1 LRRPVTSHPIDF
13 LRYFDVSAAVSGAQF
28 RRAAR
33 LRHQV
38 YCEEMGYE
46 PPAPSRLETDHH
58 DAHALHCLITH
69 RASGRTAGCVRL
81 ICATDDAPLALE
93 EHCLHSL
100 HLGYLEQLNAH
111 REHSFEMSRLAVDP
125 IFRRKRGL
133 AVPEEGWLH
142 AQQIGDHERH
152 TFHLVWL
159 AVLFAAV
166 AMAETAGRT
175 HLYAMMEPS
184 LARLLRRAR
193 VYLQQAGDFTQ
204 YHGERAAFFITTE
217 DSIAHLSPQLRTLF
231 DAIKAQYV
239 SSEEADRSRLAAA
252 RARIASA

>member
-1 LRRPVTSHPIDF
+1 LVFRLRQPGSTQPIDF
-13 LRYFDVSAAVSGAQF
+13 LRYFDVSAATGAEQF
-28 RRAAR
+28 WRTAR

-46 PPAPSRLETDHH
+46 APSPDRLETDHY
-58 DAHALHCLITH
+58 DEHALHCLITH

-81 ICATDDAPLALE
+81 ICATEDAPLALE

-100 HLGYLEQLNAH
+100 HLGYLEQLNRH
-111 REHSFEMSRLAVDP
+111 RDLAFEMSRLAVDP

-133 AVPEEGWLH
+133 PLPDESWLNAMHIGEE
-142 AQQIGDHERH
+142 ERH

-166 AMAETAGRT
+166 SMAETAGRT
-175 HLYAMMEPS
+175 HLYAMMEPL
-184 LARLLRRAR
+184 LARLLRRAG
-193 VYLQQAGDFTQ
+193 VFLQQAGDYTQ
-204 YHGERAAFFITTE
+204 YHGKRAAFFITTE
-217 DSIAHLSPQLRTLF
+217 DSIAHLPPQLRTLF

-239 SSEEADRSRLAAA
+239 SSEADEGRLA
-252 RARIASA
+252 RA